1 MKQYSH
7 DYTLVSDAESHL
19 YAAQQ
24 LESHEQPEEAWKHIA
39 DARRLLQQY
48 LSQDNMVPDDDT
60 ADGWV
65 RASDLEVRVTP
76 SNMKAAAKVVRHGQI
91 DRQYKQQL
99 DGVGDPS
106 CPVYGKDV
114 RITGTFNQIGM
125 SRDDVAAA
133 CQRMGAK
140 SASEGFVKSM
150 DVFIVG
156 NDAGPSKLKKVQDLR
171 AEGRDVRILSLIEF
185 KEIFDKYLPKV

>member
-1 MKQYSH
+1 MQQYSH
-7 DYTLVSDAESHL
+7 DYTLVQEADSHL

-24 LESHEQPEEAWKHIA
+24 LEAHEQPEEAWKHIA
-39 DARRLLQQY
+39 DARQKLQQY

-65 RASDLEVRVTP
+65 KASDLVVRVTP
-76 SNMKAAAKVVRHGQI
+76 SDIKAAAKVVRHGQI
-91 DRQYKQQL
+91 DRQYKQQI

-106 CPVYGKDV
+106 CPLYDKVV
-114 RITGTFNQIGM
+114 RITGSYEQIGM
-125 SRDDVAAA
+125 SRNQVAAA

-150 DVFIVG
+150 DVFIMG
-156 NDAGPSKLKKVQDLR
+156 NDAGPSKLKKVQNLR

-185 KEIFDKYLPKV
+185 KEILDEYDKE

>member
-1 MKQYSH
+1 MQKYSH
-7 DYTLVSDAESHL
+7 DYTLVQDAMDSL
-19 YAAQQ
+19 YSATRLHAN
-24 LESHEQPEEAWKHIA
+24 ECYNEALGRINE
-39 DARRLLQQY
+39 ARTILQQY

-65 RASDLEVRVTP
+65 RASDLQVRVTP
-76 SNMKAAAKVVRHGQI
+76 SDVKAAAKVVRHGQI
-91 DRQYKQQL
+91 DRQYRQQL

-106 CPVYGKDV
+106 CPLYGKVV
-114 RITGTFNQIGM
+114 RITGTFDQIGM
-125 SRDDVAAA
+125 SRDEVAAA

-185 KEIFDKYLPKV
+185 KEIYDKYIGNR

>member
-1 MKQYSH
+1 MRKYSH
-7 DYTLVSDAESHL
+7 DYTLVQHADNL
-19 YAAQQ
+19 LQ
-24 LESHEQPEEAWKHIA
+24 EALVKIRWDNWW
-39 DARRLLQQY
+39 DARIRIEDARKKLQQY
-48 LSQDNMVPDDDT
+48 LSQDNMVPDDVT

-76 SNMKAAAKVVRHGQI
+76 FNMKAAAKVVRHGQI

-185 KEIFDKYLPKV
+185 KEIYDKYIGNR

>member
-1 MKQYSH
+1 MQKYSH

-24 LESHEQPEEAWKHIA
+24 LEAHEQPEEAWKHIA

-48 LSQDNMVPDDDT
+48 LSQDNMVPDDDV

-185 KEIFDKYLPKV
+185 KEIFDKYLPKD